1 MIHVNKNKEL
11 HHFVHIVC
19 LHSLTY
25 LNSPFLSVSMETYSD
40 SAPTVVTVMLTPSIA
55 GLTRPLTK
63 TPLFPINLAT
73 SPAQVSDN
81 T

>member
-1 MIHVNKNKEL
+1 
-11 HHFVHIVC
+11 
-19 LHSLTY
+19 
-25 LNSPFLSVSMETYSD
+25 
-40 SAPTVVTVMLTPSIA
+40 
-55 GLTRPLTK
+55 LTRPLTK